1 MIGNRRCAFAL
12 ATIFTIICSIAPA
25 NAAQFDGNWS
35 MVAVTTSG
43 HCGEIPIDVGISRG
57 RIYSTGGSSFGT
69 AFVHYPIQLVG
80 RVSASGQV
88 RMNAVA
94 GPRSRLSDRTV
105 QSASGQRNMGGY
117 RALRSLLG
125 RLERHSLLKHIFDT
139 PPGGRLT
146 SAIAALTAAT
156 LRSQE

>member
-12 ATIFTIICSIAPA
+12 ATVFTIICSIAPA

-69 AFVHYPIQLVG
+69 AFAHYPIQLGG
-80 RVSASGQV
+80 RVSPSGQV
-88 RMNAVA
+88 QMKAVA
-94 GPRSRLSDRTV
+94 GPRIAHGIGRFNRFRGRGTW
-105 QSASGQRNMGGY
+105 AGTGPSGLCSGVW
-117 RALRSLLG
+117 
-125 RLERHSLLKHIFDT
+125 
-139 PPGGRLT
+139 
-146 SAIAALTAAT
+146 SAI
-156 LRSQE
+156 RS